1 MTQTAVMDGRPHES
15 AVSNGSALV
24 KWTIVGTV
32 LQLVMVVAGHYVEF
46 IRQNVF
52 AIGGMGISLVVG
64 VLYVRA
70 AARSAIAAAVGGGVV
85 GGGCALLGI
94 LVSVLL
100 GDVPANILLFGTL
113 GSLFAGLIGGIVV
126 HTVGVGKSH

>member
-1 MTQTAVMDGRPHES
+1 MTQSVVLEGRAS
-15 AVSNGSALV
+15 GLAASGGSALI

-32 LQLVMVVAGHYVEF
+32 LQVVMVVAGHYVDF

-70 AARSAIAAAVGGGVV
+70 AARSAGGAALGGGFV

-94 LVSVLL
+94 FVSVLL
-100 GDVPANILLFGTL
+100 GDVPANILVFGTL
-113 GSLFAGLIGGIVV
+113 GSLLAGLIGGVV
-126 HTVGVGKSH
+126 AYAVAGRKSY

>member
-1 MTQTAVMDGRPHES
+1 MSQTVVLDGRTGA
-15 AVSNGSALV
+15 AVSPGGGALV
-24 KWTIVGTV
+24 KWTVIGTV
-32 LQLVMVVAGHYVEF
+32 LQVLMVVAGHYVEF

-70 AARSAIAAAVGGGVV
+70 AACSVGGAALGGGVV
-85 GGGCALLGI
+85 GGACALLGI
-94 LVSVLL
+94 FVSVLL

-113 GSLFAGLIGGIVV
+113 GSLFAGLIGGVV
-126 HTVGVGKSH
+126 AYAVGGGKSH